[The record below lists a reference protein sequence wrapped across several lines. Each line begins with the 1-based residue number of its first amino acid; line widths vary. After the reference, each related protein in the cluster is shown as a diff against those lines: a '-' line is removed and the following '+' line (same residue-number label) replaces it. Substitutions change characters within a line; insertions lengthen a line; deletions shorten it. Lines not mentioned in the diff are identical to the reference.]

1 MTRAIG
7 TPQPCYRQVKEV
19 KDGVFVPARIHR
31 TCHCT
36 INGGDESMAHPWRD
50 TCDRYP
56 HLEAEI
62 NGRPTGVDWIW
73 TSGEEIDEAEYL
85 YRMAVFEHDRRH
97 RPDSP
102 EANPRKP
109 IDFNTLPPPRF

>member
-1 MTRAIG
+1 MTRRIDK
-7 TPQPCYRQVKEV
+7 PEPCLRQLKRV
-19 KDGVFVPARIHR
+19 KDGVWLPARIHR

-36 INGGDESMAHPWRD
+36 VNGGDESAPHDWRD

-62 NGRPTGVDWIW
+62 NGRPADVNRVW
-73 TSGEEIDEAEYL
+73 TSGEAIDEAEYRYL
-85 YRMAVFEHDRRH
+85 MDDREHARRH

-102 EANPRKP
+102 EANPERP
-109 IDFNTLPPPRF
+109 VDFDTLPPPF